1 MTLDAPVEKSTL
13 AELVAN
19 EAKTDPTR
27 IALIFEDHA
36 FTYAELDAEIER
48 AADAFVSL
56 GVRPGDRVA
65 LMFGNDPTFV
75 FAFYAIARVGAT
87 VVPIN
92 PMYRRSETEHI
103 VRDSEPTAA
112 LVEGSLWT
120 REIADA
126 FAAGGLR
133 TVAVDGAPASQSSA
147 ITWAAARGNA
157 QPRAPYVPL
166 PSDLAALIYT
176 SGTTGRAKGAM
187 HSHATLLANCRQG
200 WQLPRRHIT
209 ADDRVLTVVPV
220 CHIFGMQSG
229 LNAFFN
235 AGGSVDLM
243 RRFHA
248 TGVLAEIERRRC
260 TVLLGAPPMFMRWVT
275 MPELGAHDLRSL
287 RIVSCG
293 AAPLKASIL
302 DTFRDVT
309 GVSVSES
316 YGLTEAG
323 PTTHSN
329 SAGPVDKMGS
339 IGPPIV
345 DVACRLVDADG
356 RDVAPG
362 EPGEIVVRTPAMMLG
377 YWRNAQATAD
387 TIRDGWLHTGDV
399 AVVDDDG
406 YYTIVDRLKDMI
418 SVGGFKAWPLEIE
431 TALLDHPEI
440 AEAAVIGVP
449 DPDSVERP
457 MAFVVRAAGSS
468 LAADDVIAFAGAKL
482 AKYKIPARVAFLDA
496 LPRLSTGK
504 VLRRDLRELAA
515 NLEGARA

>member
-1 MTLDAPVEKSTL
+1 
-13 AELVAN
+13 
-19 EAKTDPTR
+19 
-27 IALIFEDHA
+27 
-36 FTYAELDAEIER
+36 
-48 AADAFVSL
+48 
-56 GVRPGDRVA
+56 
-65 LMFGNDPTFV
+65 
-75 FAFYAIARVGAT
+75 
-87 VVPIN
+87 
-92 PMYRRSETEHI
+92 
-103 VRDSEPTAA
+103 
-112 LVEGSLWT
+112 
-120 REIADA
+120 
-126 FAAGGLR
+126 
-133 TVAVDGAPASQSSA
+133 
-147 ITWAAARGNA
+147 
-157 QPRAPYVPL
+157 
-166 PSDLAALIYT
+166 
-176 SGTTGRAKGAM
+176 
-187 HSHATLLANCRQG
+187 
-200 WQLPRRHIT
+200 
-209 ADDRVLTVVPV
+209 
-220 CHIFGMQSG
+220 MQSG

-356 RDVAPG
+356 RDVPPG